1 MEHLI
6 LRCAD
11 GIPEQLLL
19 RRGLCWELRR
29 RLSAVLGV
37 DISKPG
43 MEPLLS
49 KLGKAKYEVY
59 TPGAKFSRRRLRRKA
74 RAGPGDEPGPEVDPD
89 PAASRLDLAVADFLR
104 DNLSARIEW
113 KVEDWLSGIS
123 ETDSVWSEDP
133 SGPAGPEQEP
143 AP

>member
-11 GIPEQLLL
+11 GIPEELLL
-19 RRGLCWELRR
+19 QKGLCKELRR

-49 KLGKAKYEVY
+49 KLGKAKYELY
-59 TPGAKFSRRRLRRKA
+59 TPGAKFSRRKA

-104 DNLSARIEW
+104 GDNLSARIEW